1 MKQRMV
7 KILALATAMG
17 LLSFPLCAEEEGTD
31 GMSFSSFG
39 EDDSTP
45 SLSVNGTAETEMRWF
60 LDDGNDSTVSSDPS
74 LALSLG
80 YSAEKVEMDAK
91 LKLSKEILENY
102 PEDALQEMTIR
113 AYMGD
118 FVAEGG
124 KMKLVWGKGDKLHV
138 LDNFNADDY
147 TDFVIPDYIDR
158 RLAVPM
164 AHLVYNG
171 PDSLRVE
178 AAYVPFL
185 VPDRYATEGR
195 WTPSLY
201 TDSVQTVS
209 FLATAYADQ
218 AYRSTYASVYASA
231 VNTGVPADA
240 AAIAASDYASLMQSV
255 YLAKVE
261 AQNGLYADTHSLKY
275 RQFGF
280 RVTGTVGSFDWGA
293 SYYDGFEKQPTLRQ
307 DRLKAWIA
315 DPSTDVDPP
324 LDYDSLRVFGVEGAT
339 AVGRFNFRMEGAYN
353 LTDDVAGTD
362 GNVRNNSI
370 GWVFGVDFDVV
381 GNLNVNLQ
389 TKGSVILGADG
400 IKDNGTSD
408 IEYSAKDRYHDDTL
422 ALALSDSFLH
432 ERLKAECDMVYD
444 IESNDLAVMP
454 KLTYSITDGLDA
466 SLSGLYI
473 HADDEEGDFYS
484 FADNSFVQAK
494 IVYSF

>member
-1 MKQRMV
+1 
-7 KILALATAMG
+7 MG

-178 AAYVPFL
+178 AAYVPLL

-201 TDSVQTVS
+201 TDSVAKVS
-209 FLATAYADQ
+209 SLAAIQAAYEYQYTYTRIISADP
-218 AYRSTYASVYASA
+218 T
-231 VNTGVPADA
+231 

-307 DRLKAWIA
+307 DRLGAWIA

-339 AVGRFNFRMEGAYN
+339 AVGRFNFRMEGA
-353 LTDDVAGTD
+353 
-362 GNVRNNSI
+362 
-370 GWVFGVDFDVV
+370 
-381 GNLNVNLQ
+381 
-389 TKGSVILGADG
+389 
-400 IKDNGTSD
+400 
-408 IEYSAKDRYHDDTL
+408 
-422 ALALSDSFLH
+422 
-432 ERLKAECDMVYD
+432 
-444 IESNDLAVMP
+444 
-454 KLTYSITDGLDA
+454 
-466 SLSGLYI
+466 
-473 HADDEEGDFYS
+473 
-484 FADNSFVQAK
+484 
-494 IVYSF
+494 